1 MPTRKP
7 PGTLDVEKRKR
18 LCVASIASEAK
29 RSEVVEEFAEGRG
42 SFDDSAEWHLSTCT
56 SPMRVGE
63 VTNSSAKGSVYCRGH
78 FSGAAGVAAAFI
90 QLDRE
95 ALDLDH
101 IVDKNRVKGPVS
113 KVDLCKK
120 QNQQLVLQWLDE
132 GKVDAAMLA
141 PPCGTS
147 SRAREIPIIDKKG
160 WRRPAPRPLRSQN
173 WPDGVPSL
181 KGLDAMK
188 VRLANS
194 CIDLQGGSLTSV
206 VSLEFHLSA
215 RIVSVHGCGRRR
227 FFSRCLQ
234 SADFSAFTV
243 ACMVVAGLKELRFS

>member
-1 MPTRKP
+1 M
-7 PGTLDVEKRKR
+7 
-18 LCVASIASEAK
+18 
-29 RSEVVEEFAEGRG
+29 VEEFAEGRG
-42 SFDDSAEWHLSTCT
+42 SFDDSAEWHLSTST

-63 VTNSSAKGSVYCRGH
+63 VTNLSAKGSVYCRGH
-78 FSGAAGVAAAFI
+78 FSGGAGVAAAFI

-113 KVDLCKK
+113 KVDLCKR

-132 GKVDAAMLA
+132 GKVDAAMLP

-160 WRRPAPRPLRSQN
+160 CRRPTTRPLRSQN

-194 CIDLQGGSLTSV
+194 CIDLQGGSLTCV
-206 VSLEFHLSA
+206 VSLGSIICENRQRSWMWETSLFQSLP
-215 RIVSVHGCGRRR
+215 SVCRFQCIHSCMYGGRRLKR
-227 FFSRCLQ
+227 TALLMNFQ
-234 SADFSAFTV
+234 
-243 ACMVVAGLKELRFS
+243 ACNLFHKL